1 MNKKKLSTAVSR
13 IIEGFE
19 MFFGVSWTMASI
31 ATAIASIFVPRSTL
45 TEKIVYWMFVV
56 FGIWLIFRSRQR
68 KKRRLE
74 REKREKWEAQRKMNV
89 NASKVFE
96 EMAAVTTVMGDMIQ
110 KSFSTVNQGTQGQD
124 SNRKQTD
131 MGSDVQGK
139 VITCTCPHC
148 GGINHIQAGKTE
160 ACEYCGSVIKA

>member
-1 MNKKKLSTAVSR
+1 
-13 IIEGFE
+13 
-19 MFFGVSWTMASI
+19 
-31 ATAIASIFVPRSTL
+31 
-45 TEKIVYWMFVV
+45 
-56 FGIWLIFRSRQR
+56 
-68 KKRRLE
+68 
-74 REKREKWEAQRKMNV
+74 
-89 NASKVFE
+89 
-96 EMAAVTTVMGDMIQ
+96 MAAVTTVMGDMIQ

>member
-96 EMAAVTTVMGDMIQ
+96 E
-110 KSFSTVNQGTQGQD
+110 
-124 SNRKQTD
+124 
-131 MGSDVQGK
+131 
-139 VITCTCPHC
+139 
-148 GGINHIQAGKTE
+148 
-160 ACEYCGSVIKA
+160 IKYF